1 MQIVREIPE
10 LQALADAE
18 RAAGRRIGLVPTM
31 GALHAGHLALVV
43 EARRRADFVCVSIF
57 VNPSQFGPSED
68 LGAYPRGFERDAD
81 QCRAHGVDVLFAPD
95 EGWDTADGPSLG
107 MEAALSFA
115 ESMSRSRM
123 TSRSI
128 AMLSMSRC
136 ASWRMAPPGVS

>member
-68 LGAYPRGFERDAD
+68 LGAYPRSFERDTE
-81 QCRAHGVDVLFAPD
+81 RANAAP
-95 EGWDTADGPSLG
+95 TSPS
-107 MEAALSFA
+107 ARFSATTT
-115 ESMSRSRM
+115 
-123 TSRSI
+123 TSS
-128 AMLSMSRC
+128 
-136 ASWRMAPPGVS
+136 SWPSPANAPTG